1 MAMSETGTRT
11 GTSVRYNGSIAA
23 TRLDTGARGGASG
36 DARAGT
42 SAGAHAERAVAR
54 VPALVTIAFGLAVLF
69 CVGFLQVS
77 AVHNGAHDTRH
88 ANGFPCH

>member
-1 MAMSETGTRT
+1 MAMT
-11 GTSVRYNGSIAA
+11 
-23 TRLDTGARGGASG
+23 
-36 DARAGT
+36 DARTTTETTAGT
-42 SAGAHAERAVAR
+42 AVATDARVERAVALA
-54 VPALVTIAFGLAVLF
+54 PALATIALGLVVLF

>member
-1 MAMSETGTRT
+1 MAMSETKVSVSPIDSIVGTRSDE
-11 GTSVRYNGSIAA
+11 GVQA
-23 TRLDTGARGGASG
+23 
-36 DARAGT
+36 ARA
-42 SAGAHAERAVAR
+42 AAK
-54 VPALVTIAFGLAVLF
+54 VPALVTIAFGLVVLF

>member
-1 MAMSETGTRT
+1 MQITATRT
-11 GTSVRYNGSIAA
+11 
-23 TRLDTGARGGASG
+23 
-36 DARAGT
+36 DARAQSIT
-42 SAGAHAERAVAR
+42 LAA
-54 VPALVTIAFGLAVLF
+54 PALATIALGLMVLF

>member
-1 MAMSETGTRT
+1 MAMSETKSTVLRNDSIPRT
-11 GTSVRYNGSIAA
+11 DLAA
-23 TRLDTGARGGASG
+23 GV
-36 DARAGT
+36 
-42 SAGAHAERAVAR
+42 HAERVVAR
-54 VPALVTIAFGLAVLF
+54 VPALATIAFGLVVLF